1 MRVRGARALWY
12 QEGPGETYFSLF
24 LQEADVQEAG
34 PRRLDGEGKLRTP
47 EGIFSTAPFS
57 TGQRNCVGQALAMGQ
72 LKQVVAALTVRFV
85 FEVVKPPTPDYF
97 LTLKPSGAKLRAQSW
112 SNAA

>member
-1 MRVRGARALWY
+1 MGGSCPARWALKY
-12 QEGPGETYFSLF
+12 LRHRTRTAASGVKC
-24 LQEADVQEAG
+24 ARIVA
-34 PRRLDGEGKLRTP
+34 PRRIDGEGKLRTP
-47 EGIFSTAPFS
+47 EGLFSAPFS

-72 LKQVVAALTVRFV
+72 LKQVVAALAVRFV
-85 FEVVKPPTPDYF
+85 FEVVTPPTPDYF

>member
-1 MRVRGARALWY
+1 
-12 QEGPGETYFSLF
+12 
-24 LQEADVQEAG
+24 
-34 PRRLDGEGKLRTP
+34 
-47 EGIFSTAPFS
+47 
-57 TGQRNCVGQALAMGQ
+57 MGQ
-72 LKQVVAALTVRFV
+72 LKQVVAALAVRFV